1 MPGVTAKPGNV
12 IVRTTSAGNLSSSE
26 SAMTTTLS
34 IPSTPV
40 TRETALDIAMGALAR
55 LKHGAHLALLH
66 ERTVETEWGWVFY
79 FNTRQYAETR
89 DPLTLLPGCGPLV
102 IERADGAYTF
112 LSTSM
117 APDQAL
123 AMYER
128 CRTRAQKLAPRV
140 Y

>member
-1 MPGVTAKPGNV
+1 
-12 IVRTTSAGNLSSSE
+12 
-26 SAMTTTLS
+26 MTTTLS

-40 TRETALDIAMGALAR
+40 TREAALDIALGALTR

-128 CRTRAQKLAPRV
+128 CRSRAQKLTPRV

>member
-1 MPGVTAKPGNV
+1 VPQVTEPAGNV
-12 IVRTTSAGNLSSSE
+12 RRRTTAAAVLSSTDF
-26 SAMTTTLS
+26 AMTTTLS
-34 IPSTPV
+34 IPSHPV
-40 TRETALDIAMGALAR
+40 TRETATDIAWGAITR

-79 FNTRQYAETR
+79 FNTRQFAESR

-102 IERADGAYTF
+102 IEREDGAYTF

-128 CRTRAQKLAPRV
+128 CRTRALKLAPRLT
-140 Y
+140 